1 MTPYGQ
7 KTNTRPA
14 EDPKARPW
22 KPGGDRS
29 GSAGLPAAALPSS
42 GGCSGVPG
50 PRQNQ
55 EPSKENNPRGR
66 KCCKKDPVSRSSYSV
81 MLASHWERRG
91 RACVRRPGERPSCGR
106 SHGPGARPSRGLH
119 CPWLP
124 AGEGT
129 RLRDSQEECTGESGT
144 AATARYTHVCTHTC
158 TDVVRKGAC
167 ASDLRCK

>member
-29 GSAGLPAAALPSS
+29 RSAGLPAAALPSS
-42 GGCSGVPG
+42 GGCSGIPG

-81 MLASHWERRG
+81 MLASHWEQRG
-91 RACVRRPGERPSCGR
+91 RACVRRPGASFLWTESWARCTALAGPALSVAAGWGR
-106 SHGPGARPSRGLH
+106 NEIARLSGGMHRRVRDCSHRALH
-119 CPWLP
+119 
-124 AGEGT
+124 T
-129 RLRDSQEECTGESGT
+129 RVH
-144 AATARYTHVCTHTC
+144 THVYRRGPQGC
-158 TDVVRKGAC
+158 V
-167 ASDLRCK
+167 CK